1 LYLHGGFESGVKM
14 GCLEVFIG
22 GIIMEALH
30 RGRAVYA
37 EEDHVAFGVEELE
50 RPEISAGVV
59 GIGGK
64 GRRHTDVSWSSSSS
78 SSMLFQSSYGA
89 IVDMNRDRR
98 RRRRGR

>member
-1 LYLHGGFESGVKM
+1 M

-22 GIIMEALH
+22 GIIVEALH

-37 EEDHVAFGVEELE
+37 EEDYVAFGVEKLG
-50 RPEISAGVV
+50 RPEVISAGVV
-59 GIGGK
+59 GIGEK
-64 GRRHTDVSWSSSSS
+64 GGRHTDVSWSSSSS

-89 IVDMNRDRR
+89 IVDMNWGRR